1 MKNVIVTNMKS
12 EDSGTV
18 ENSKGVKDD
27 GGHPGKLFALTK
39 ENWGTRVMEG
49 ICAEYLPSYFLYL
62 IKTIVFQFNL
72 QSIFNEYL
80 RE

>member
-49 ICAEYLPSYFLYL
+49 ICAEYLPSYFGKHGKVY
-62 IKTIVFQFNL
+62 
-72 QSIFNEYL
+72 IFFI
-80 RE
+80 